1 MESKEVR
8 KWRDEE
14 ALERYRMILPLLD
27 PEIDTAK
34 RCMLREQI
42 ALREEKSIRTIYRY
56 ERQYREAQF
65 EGLLPKTR
73 EKRRSQKLP
82 ENWDEIVA
90 EAIQLKK
97 EVPRRSVRQIIMI
110 LESEDFAPPGVIKQS
125 TLQRYLYDAG
135 MGKKALKRYT
145 EDRKP
150 SSKKFC
156 KDHRLELYQGD
167 IKYGPVIRD
176 REGNKIQT
184 YLSSV
189 IDDHSRLIIQSEW
202 HDNQRKEIVEDTV
215 HRAVL
220 KYGVFDRF
228 YVDNGK
234 QYISNQL
241 HKSCARLG
249 IKVRHAPPF
258 SGKSKGKIERFH
270 QTVDRFIAELAV
282 APVHSIAEMNEKW
295 KYFLEEDYQKKP
307 HGGIAKYYQ
316 SKGIDVPAEGISPI
330 QEWNRDTRRLKYLDS
345 QTVAEA
351 FTHVESR
358 EIDKTG
364 CFEFDGITY
373 EASIAYSGLSVE
385 IAYDPLN
392 TGTIEV
398 RHGKMEVIQ
407 AHPIDIGP
415 YAKDEPV
422 LPAAMTENPPDRSRF
437 LDAMEKK
444 YRDDHDMMANALS
457 FGDYGKA
464 GE

>member
-8 KWRDEE
+8 NWRNEE
-14 ALERYRMILPLLD
+14 ALERYRMIAPLLD
-27 PEIDTAK
+27 SELDSAK

-42 ALREEKSIRTIYRY
+42 AEREDISVRTVYRY
-56 ERQYREAQF
+56 ERQYKEEHF
-65 EGLLPKTR
+65 EGLMPKPR
-73 EKRRSQKLP
+73 EKRRTQKLP

-90 EAIQLKK
+90 EAVQLRK
-97 EVPRRSVRQIIMI
+97 EVPRRSVRQLILI
-110 LESEDFAPPGVIKQS
+110 LESEDYAPPGVIKQS
-125 TLQRYLYDAG
+125 TLQRYLQDAG
-135 MGKKALKRYT
+135 MSKKALKRYT

-156 KDHRLELYQGD
+156 RDHRLELYQGD
-167 IKYGPVIRD
+167 IKYGPVIVD

-189 IDDHSRLIIQSEW
+189 IDDHSRLILQSEW
-202 HDNQRKEIVEDTV
+202 YDNQHKEIVEDTV
-215 HRAVL
+215 HKAVL

-234 QYISNQL
+234 QYISKQL
-241 HKSCARLG
+241 QKSCARLG
-249 IKVRHAPPF
+249 IRVQHAPPF
-258 SGKSKGKIERFH
+258 SGKSKGKVERFH

-307 HGGIAKYYQ
+307 HDGIAGYYRSKGADVPKGGIT
-316 SKGIDVPAEGISPI
+316 PI
-330 QEWNRDTRRLKYLDS
+330 QEWNRDTRKLKYLDS
-345 QTVAEA
+345 GTVAEA
-351 FTHVESR
+351 FTRIETR

-364 CFEFDGITY
+364 CFEFKGVTY
-373 EASIAYSGLSVE
+373 EASIAYSGLRVE

-392 TGTIEV
+392 TQMVEV
-398 RHGKMEVIQ
+398 RHGKLEVIQ
-407 AHPIDIGP
+407 AHPVQIGP
-415 YAKDEPV
+415 HASKEPV
-422 LPAAMTENPPDRSRF
+422 LPAGMTERKAERSRF
-437 LDAMEKK
+437 LDALEKK
-444 YRDDHDMMANALS
+444 YKEDHKMQADALS

>member
-1 MESKEVR
+1 MVTSNEDSICPVCGGRLR
-8 KWRDEE
+8 KKDRANRINKKIGGRTDR
-14 ALERYRMILPLLD
+14 LRIERRTCTN
-27 PEIDTAK
+27 EICRKTH
-34 RCMLREQI
+34 R
-42 ALREEKSIRTIYRY
+42 
-56 ERQYREAQF
+56 
-65 EGLLPKTR
+65 LLPDICI
-73 EKRRSQKLP
+73 P
-82 ENWDEIVA
+82 
-90 EAIQLKK
+90 
-97 EVPRRSVRQIIMI
+97 
-110 LESEDFAPPGVIKQS
+110 
-125 TLQRYLYDAG
+125 Y
-135 MGKKALKRYT
+135 KRYT

-176 REGNKIQT
+176 RDGKKIQT

-202 HDNQRKEIVEDTV
+202 YDNQRKEIVEDTV

-234 QYISNQL
+234 QYISTQL
-241 HKSCARLG
+241 HKSCAQLG

-258 SGKSKGKIERFH
+258 PGKSKGKIERFH
-270 QTVDRFIAELAV
+270 QTVDRFVAELAV

-295 KYFLEEDYQKKP
+295 KYFLGEDYQKKP
-307 HGGIAKYYQ
+307 HEGIAKYYR
-316 SKGIDVPAEGISPI
+316 SKGIDVPAEGINPV

-345 QTVAEA
+345 RTVAEA
-351 FTHVESR
+351 FTHVERR
-358 EIDKTG
+358 EVDKTG
-364 CFEFDGITY
+364 CFEFHGVTY

-398 RHGKMEVIQ
+398 RHGKLEVIR
-407 AHPIDIGP
+407 AHPVDIGP
-415 YAKDEPV
+415 YAKNEPV
-422 LPAAMTENPPDRSRF
+422 LPAAMAENPPDRSRF
-437 LDAMEKK
+437 LDVVEKK
-444 YRDDHDMMANALS
+444 YREDHDMMANALS

>member
-8 KWRDEE
+8 NWRDEE

-27 PEIDTAK
+27 PEVDTAK

-42 ALREEKSIRTIYRY
+42 ALREEKSVRTIYRY
-56 ERQYREAQF
+56 EQQYREAQF
-65 EGLLPKTR
+65 EGLLPKNR

-82 ENWDEIVA
+82 ENWEEIVS

-97 EVPRRSVRQIIMI
+97 EVPRRSVRQVITI

-167 IKYGPVIRD
+167 IKYGPAIRD
-176 REGNKIQT
+176 KDGKKIQT

-189 IDDHSRLIIQSEW
+189 IDDHSRLIIHSEW
-202 HDNQRKEIVEDTV
+202 FDNQRKEIVEGTI

-220 KYGVFDRF
+220 KYGVFDRL

-234 QYISNQL
+234 QYISHQL

-249 IKVRHAPPF
+249 IKVLHAPPF

-270 QTVDRFIAELAV
+270 QTVDRFIAELTV
-282 APVHSIAEMNEKW
+282 CPVHSIAEMNEKW
-295 KYFLEEDYQKKP
+295 KYFLEEDYQKKA
-307 HGGIAKYYQ
+307 HEGIAKYYR
-316 SKGIDVPAEGISPI
+316 SKGIDVPAGGITPM
-330 QEWNRDTRRLKYLDS
+330 QEWNRDTRKLKYLDS
-345 QTVAEA
+345 GTVAEA

-364 CFEFDGITY
+364 CFEFNGITY
-373 EASIAYSGLSVE
+373 EASVAYAGLKVE

-398 RHGKMEVIQ
+398 RHGNWDVIQ
-407 AHPIDIGP
+407 AHPVEIGP
-415 YAKDEPV
+415 YAKDDPV

-437 LDAMEKK
+437 LDAMEAK
-444 YRDDHDMMANALS
+444 YREDHDMMANALS
-457 FGDYGKA
+457 FGDYGKE